1 MTHLARDAQT
11 SLSSASIDLVLCE
24 GTIMRRGRLP
34 LTALRSFEAA
44 GRLLSFTSASEELFV
59 SQAAISRQVR
69 ELEALVGKPLFLRHH
84 RSVTL
89 TAAGQSLLDVLSSA
103 FDRVTAELAHLSRA
117 DQQMKLIVNAEPG
130 FAAGWIA
137 PRLAE
142 FQDQNADIEILIE
155 SDVRLIDLRRHPAEL
170 AVRHS
175 AEIRDWPH
183 THSRCLADVNL
194 TPVLSPMLL
203 NNGPGIRTPSDL
215 LRYPLL
221 HEDNRDLWGHWM
233 KAAGIEA
240 ASYENG
246 PIFSDSGIVQQSAV
260 RGAGIALADE
270 LLAEEEISKGL
281 LIRPFN
287 LSISF
292 GAYWLVARDFDKLSP
307 GAARFATW
315 LETSLQKT

>member
-1 MTHLARDAQT
+1 MK
-11 SLSSASIDLVLCE
+11 
-24 GTIMRRGRLP
+24 RGRLP

-89 TAAGQSLLDVLSSA
+89 TAAGQSLLDVLSGA
-103 FDRVTAELAHLSRA
+103 FDKVSAELDHLSHSR
-117 DQQMKLIVNAEPG
+117 QKMKLIVNAEPG
-130 FAAGWIA
+130 FASGWIA
-137 PRLAE
+137 PRLSH
-142 FQDQNADIEILIE
+142 FHDQNADLEIIIE

-175 AEIRDWPH
+175 AEIQGWSH
-183 THSRCLADVNL
+183 SHSRWLADVKM
-194 TPVLSPMLL
+194 TPVLSPMLIE
-203 NNGPGIRTPSDL
+203 NGAGIRTPSDL
-215 LRYPLL
+215 LHYPLL
-221 HEDNRDLWGHWM
+221 HEDNRDLWGQWM

-240 ASYENG
+240 VSDENG
-246 PIFSDSGIVQQSAV
+246 PIFSDYGIVQQSAV
-260 RGAGIALADE
+260 RGTGIALADE

-281 LIRPFN
+281 LIRPFDI
-287 LSISF
+287 SISF
-292 GAYWLVARDFDKLSP
+292 GAYWLVARDFDNLSP

-315 LETSLQKT
+315 LEASLQKK